1 VPYLREPSSAELNLN
16 PFRGEPAISG
26 FDWHFTP
33 THSSSVQFCNIERCA
48 PPVRVT
54 GPSRWPWVAHP
65 VSGLLAATPLPREED
80 ALFGLAV
87 AAGAALKRPL
97 PRRDEQLAGSF
108 FNRHA
113 ISPGAAPEG
122 GRVRPLA
129 DCGQTVSGTL
139 SLPSPGCFSPFP
151 RGTRALSV
159 ARCIEPWTVGGP
171 ASRGVPRVPRYSRTG
186 AKEAGGD
193 RLRGCHPLRRAVPGA
208 SPPLTLADSPR
219 PRQRPPRGPSNPPAA

>member
-1 VPYLREPSSAELNLN
+1 MPYLRDPSSAELNLN

-65 VSGLLAATPLPREED
+65 VSGLLAATPRPTRREAED
-80 ALFGLAV
+80 ALFGLAF
-87 AAGAALKRPL
+87 AAGAALKWPL
-97 PRRDEQLAGSF
+97 PRRGEQLAGSF

-113 ISPGAAPEG
+113 ISPPPEG
-122 GRVRPLA
+122 REPLA
-129 DCGQTVSGTL
+129 DCRQTVSGTL

-151 RGTRALSV
+151 HGTRSLSV
-159 ARCIEPWTVGGP
+159 ARRIEPWTVVGP
-171 ASRGVPRVPRYSRTG
+171 GSRGVSRVPRYSRTG
-186 AKEAGGD
+186 AKEAGAD

-208 SPPLTLADSPR
+208 SPPIPLCHSSR
-219 PRQRPPRGPSNPPAA
+219 SRQRPPHRPFNPPTA

>member
-1 VPYLREPSSAELNLN
+1 
-16 PFRGEPAISG
+16 
-26 FDWHFTP
+26 
-33 THSSSVQFCNIERCA
+33 VQFCNIERCA

-65 VSGLLAATPLPREED
+65 VSGLLAATPHPKAEG
-80 ALFGLAV
+80 ALFGLAF
-87 AAGAALKRPL
+87 AAGAGLKRPL
-97 PRRDEQLAGSF
+97 PRRGEQLAGSF

-113 ISPGAAPEG
+113 ISPPRGE
-122 GRVRPLA
+122 PLA

-171 ASRGVPRVPRYSRTG
+171 ASRGVSRVPRYSRSG
-186 AKEAGGD
+186 AKEAGAD

-208 SPPLTLADSPR
+208 SPPLPLDHSSR
-219 PRQRPPRGPSNPPAA
+219 SRQRPPHRPSNPPTA